1 MERWKIIVDVAENGE
16 IALEKYQI
24 GKYDLILMDIQMP
37 IMDGYK
43 ATEEI
48 RKIDANIPIIALT
61 ASATLDNHD
70 KAFIVGMN
78 DYITKPFNPNEL
90 FQKIVKF
97 NLKSSTQNDKIYF
110 KEDKSGN
117 VTKGIFNVD

>member
-1 MERWKIIVDVAENGE
+1 
-16 IALEKYQI
+16 
-24 GKYDLILMDIQMP
+24 MDIQMP

-117 VTKGIFNVD
+117 VTKNIFNVD